1 MSRQEIKE
9 ILHNLE
15 VRADA
20 LDKEALSGTLSI
32 LINLVENLS
41 EQNEKLKIEVQ
52 KLRDENNRLKG
63 GAG

>member
-1 MSRQEIKE
+1 MSRQETKE

-20 LDKEALSGTLSI
+20 LDKEALSRTLSI
-32 LINLVENLS
+32 LVNLVENLS